1 MSTQVDRTLRRLGQS
16 ALGLLVR
23 HWATLVVLAGLP
35 LLGTG
40 LLNPAQWQSQA
51 AQTPLQLVAGAV
63 GLLGLLTVLV
73 LRGQKLWQGLVPQG
87 QQAMAQ
93 LELGGALLIVS
104 YATLQLLGGADSPL
118 APLRYAVCA
127 VLISL
132 YRQRRALVMAVLAL
146 LCEGLLLYAAG
157 QTAVQQ
163 YLLSA
168 AVVSV
173 FASLHFAVLRG
184 ELWRQREDYKRR
196 VDGAIAAMQRQARDF
211 RLLLPK
217 SQQSRPAGALTEVS
231 GELAPLTRDR
241 QDEEALLLRSAVVMV
256 RQNLDTLVDLL
267 KRALTLHTCAILWLP
282 EGASQLDV
290 VAASTD
296 SDAMSDKP
304 IGLDLGVIG
313 TIVKNQ
319 QALRMPSPK
328 ATQVPYYKLPRHGEL
343 PPLGAFL
350 GVPLI
355 EEGRLC
361 GVLCADRLQLTNIDP
376 ARAETADAPDAVAF
390 SAAEEALLLSAVPLI
405 LRGLESERVFAAVER
420 SQYEHERLYIASQLL
435 SRALTPEEVHR
446 TAFRAVREICNFDFA
461 ALTLYDESTGRH
473 TVVAA
478 AGEPNLSHTVLE
490 RQFPDNAGLCAMVV
504 KNRTALP
511 KGGELR
517 DREATIQI
525 FDEHVRITGFDSLLV
540 LPLLFGELQGTLV
553 VASRTANLF
562 RGHKDRQ
569 HILHVLANQIA
580 GSLDNARMY
589 RELEAMAT
597 TDGLTGLTNRRAFQ
611 ERLTEMLGRAER
623 HGRPLT
629 LLLCDIDHFKKIN
642 DTYGHPVGDTVL
654 KRVAQVVAAQVR
666 KIDIAARYGGEEFAV
681 VLESTDQ
688 EGGRQLAE
696 RIRQEV
702 QKLVLAQEQG
712 GGTFG
717 CTLSLGI
724 STFPSDGQDG
734 RLLIQRADQALY
746 YAKRNGRNRAVAF
759 GEVAAE
765 IKTAA

>member
-1 MSTQVDRTLRRLGQS
+1 
-16 ALGLLVR
+16 
-23 HWATLVVLAGLP
+23 
-35 LLGTG
+35 
-40 LLNPAQWQSQA
+40 
-51 AQTPLQLVAGAV
+51 
-63 GLLGLLTVLV
+63 
-73 LRGQKLWQGLVPQG
+73 
-87 QQAMAQ
+87 
-93 LELGGALLIVS
+93 
-104 YATLQLLGGADSPL
+104 
-118 APLRYAVCA
+118 
-127 VLISL
+127 
-132 YRQRRALVMAVLAL
+132 
-146 LCEGLLLYAAG
+146 
-157 QTAVQQ
+157 
-163 YLLSA
+163 
-168 AVVSV
+168 
-173 FASLHFAVLRG
+173 
-184 ELWRQREDYKRR
+184 
-196 VDGAIAAMQRQARDF
+196 
-211 RLLLPK
+211 
-217 SQQSRPAGALTEVS
+217 
-231 GELAPLTRDR
+231 
-241 QDEEALLLRSAVVMV
+241 
-256 RQNLDTLVDLL
+256 
-267 KRALTLHTCAILWLP
+267 
-282 EGASQLDV
+282 
-290 VAASTD
+290 
-296 SDAMSDKP
+296 
-304 IGLDLGVIG
+304 
-313 TIVKNQ
+313 
-319 QALRMPSPK
+319 
-328 ATQVPYYKLPRHGEL
+328 
-343 PPLGAFL
+343 
-350 GVPLI
+350 
-355 EEGRLC
+355 
-361 GVLCADRLQLTNIDP
+361 
-376 ARAETADAPDAVAF
+376 
-390 SAAEEALLLSAVPLI
+390 
-405 LRGLESERVFAAVER
+405 
-420 SQYEHERLYIASQLL
+420 
-435 SRALTPEEVHR
+435 
-446 TAFRAVREICNFDFA
+446 
-461 ALTLYDESTGRH
+461 
-473 TVVAA
+473 
-478 AGEPNLSHTVLE
+478 
-490 RQFPDNAGLCAMVV
+490 
-504 KNRTALP
+504 
-511 KGGELR
+511 
-517 DREATIQI
+517 
-525 FDEHVRITGFDSLLV
+525 
-540 LPLLFGELQGTLV
+540 GTLV